1 MSYSEFLDVLDPSSN
16 VWDEQP
22 VPLEE
27 FIYSEEFLNH
37 PPLSEIQMDI
47 THSMSQILRKETL
60 DELYDEKTANH
71 LWSITKKDLFLL
83 LSKGSGKNTITQIA
97 FLYIIYQLL
106 CMRSPQEYYGKPLDD
121 NIDIVNMAT
130 NARQAVNGFFN
141 KFKAMVKS
149 CQWFNG
155 KWQERTNDLR
165 FDKFVTLHSL
175 HSRPESAEALNII
188 ACCLDEI
195 DSPDLDG
202 EEMFNYLSGTVT
214 SRYPLLGKV
223 ACLSFARSADGFIM
237 TRYNDSVAEKIVH
250 EYNHT
255 YKLNNDLP
263 DGIEEN
269 EFTIRWTEDEVISYK
284 YDNVLALKYPAYRVN
299 PMMELENYKM
309 PCYQNFDD
317 AMMRFFAVAPNA
329 ENDAFFKNH
338 PKLEAAMSNHNG
350 WNKHTQEIEIPN
362 EYTHQYYVHVDLA
375 KKIDRAAIAMGH
387 VDRYVAIDLGAQ
399 QLSPSPV
406 VKIDLLRYW
415 APTQTQEVDFAEIRD
430 FIIELNK
437 RFNIRKVTFDQ
448 WGAHQ
453 MVEHLIA
460 AGVNAEKLS
469 LSIPEYTELRLTI
482 GEQRLEGPEDDELM
496 KEMKNLIVNNV
507 GKVDH
512 KPGYHNDLTEAL
524 CGATVHCVRSAT
536 GMAEVEVLTM
546 ADLNEKMRASEHY
559 HDALASERY
568 SAGRKMPGEMQ
579 SFIDQLYALNG
590 E

>member
-1 MSYSEFLDVLDPSSN
+1 MSYADFLDVLDPSSN
-16 VWDEQP
+16 VWEEVP

-27 FIYSEEFLNH
+27 FIYSKDYLAH
-37 PPLSEIQMDI
+37 PPLSDVQMDI
-47 THSMSQILRKETL
+47 AHSMSQILKKETL
-60 DELYDEKTANH
+60 DELYDEATAEH

-195 DSPDLDG
+195 DSPDIDG

-214 SRYPLLGKV
+214 SRYPILGKV
-223 ACLSFARSADGFIM
+223 ACLSFARSSDGFIM
-237 TRYNDSVAEKIVH
+237 TRYDDCVAEKIVH
-250 EYNHT
+250 QFSHT
-255 YKLNNDLP
+255 YKLKPELP
-263 DGIEEN
+263 DGMEEN
-269 EFTIRWTEDEVISYK
+269 EFTINWTEDEVLSYK
-284 YDNVLALKYPAYRVN
+284 YDNVLALKFPAYKVN
-299 PMMELENYKM
+299 PTMSLENYKM
-309 PCYQNFDD
+309 ACYQNLDD

-338 PKLEAAMSNHNG
+338 PKLEAAFSNHNG
-350 WNKHTQEIEIPN
+350 WNQKTEEFEISN
-362 EYTHQYYVHVDLA
+362 EYSKDYYIHVDLA

-387 VDRYVAIDLGAQ
+387 VERYVQIDLGAE

-406 VKIDLLRYW
+406 VQIDLLRYW
-415 APTQTQEVDFAEIRD
+415 APTQTQEVDFAEVRD

-437 RFNIRKVTFDQ
+437 RFNVRKVTFDQ

-460 AGVNAEKLS
+460 AGVNAEKFS
-469 LSIPEYTELRLTI
+469 LSVPEYNELRLTI
-482 GEQRLEGPEDDELM
+482 GEQRIEGPEDAELLT
-496 KEMKNLIVNNV
+496 EMKNLVVNKV
-507 GKVDH
+507 GKIDH
-512 KPGYHNDLTEAL
+512 KPGYHNDLTEAV

-536 GMAEVEVLTM
+536 GMAEVEILTM
-546 ADLNEKMRASEHY
+546 ADLNDKMEQSKHY
-559 HDALASERY
+559 QDALAQEKRN
-568 SAGRKMPGEMQ
+568 MPQEMR
-579 SFIDQLYALNG
+579 SFIEQLYALNG
-590 E
+590 GT

>member
-1 MSYSEFLDVLDPSSN
+1 MSYSDFLDVLDPSSN
-16 VWDEQP
+16 VWEEVP

-27 FIYSEEFLNH
+27 FIYSKEFLNH
-37 PPLSEIQMDI
+37 PPLSDVQMDI
-47 THSMSQILRKETL
+47 AHSMSQILKKETL
-60 DELYDEKTANH
+60 DELYDEETAEH

-106 CMRSPQEYYGKPLDD
+106 CMRSPQEYYSKPLDD

-149 CQWFNG
+149 CKWFNG

-165 FDKFVTLHSL
+165 FDKFITLHSL

-202 EEMFNYLSGTVT
+202 EEMYNYLSGTVT
-214 SRYPLLGKV
+214 SRYPKLGKV
-223 ACLSFARSADGFIM
+223 ACLSFARSSEGFIM
-237 TRYNDSVAEKIVH
+237 SHYNDSVAEKIVH
-250 EYNHT
+250 EKSHK

-269 EFTIRWTEDEVISYK
+269 EFTIHWTEDEVISYK
-284 YDNVLALKYPAYRVN
+284 YDNVLALKFPAYVVN
-299 PMMELENYKM
+299 PMMSLEDYKM
-309 PCYQNFDD
+309 ACYQNIDD

-338 PKLEAAMSNHNG
+338 AKLEAALANHNG
-350 WNKHTQEIEIPN
+350 WNQKTEEFEISN
-362 EYTHQYYVHVDLA
+362 EYTKQYFIHVDLA

-387 VDRYVAIDLGAQ
+387 VDRYVKIDLGAE

-415 APTQTQEVDFAEIRD
+415 APTATQEVDFAEVRD
-430 FIIELNK
+430 FILELNK
-437 RFNIRKVTFDQ
+437 RFNVRKVTFDQ

-453 MVEHLIA
+453 MVEHLIS
-460 AGVNAEKLS
+460 AGVNAEKFS
-469 LSIPEYTELRLTI
+469 LALPEYTELRLTI
-482 GEQRLEGPEDDELM
+482 GEQRLEAPESDELM
-496 KEMKNLIVNNV
+496 TEMKNLVVNNV

-512 KPGYHNDLTEAL
+512 KPGFHNDLTEAI

-536 GMAEVEVLTM
+536 GMAEVEILTM
-546 ADLNEKMRASEHY
+546 ADLNDKLEQSKHY
-559 HDALASERY
+559 QDALAHDRVSRQ
-568 SAGRKMPGEMQ
+568 MPGEMK

>member
-1 MSYSEFLDVLDPSSN
+1 MSYSDFLDVLDPSSN
-16 VWDEQP
+16 VWEEIP

-27 FIYSEEFLNH
+27 FIYSKEYLAH
-37 PPLSEIQMDI
+37 PPLSDVQMDI
-47 THSMSQILRKETL
+47 AHSMSQILKKETL
-60 DELYDEKTANH
+60 DELYDEATAEH

-141 KFKAMVKS
+141 KTKAMVKS

-195 DSPDLDG
+195 DSPDIDG

-214 SRYPLLGKV
+214 SRYPILGKV
-223 ACLSFARSADGFIM
+223 ACLSFARSSDGFIM
-237 TRYNDSVAEKIVH
+237 TRYDDCVAEKIVH
-250 EYNHT
+250 QFSHT
-255 YKLNNDLP
+255 YKLKPELP
-263 DGIEEN
+263 DGMEEN
-269 EFTIRWTEDEVISYK
+269 EFTINWTEDEVLSYK
-284 YDNVLALKYPAYRVN
+284 YDNVLALKFPAYKVN
-299 PMMELENYKM
+299 PTMSLENYKM
-309 PCYQNFDD
+309 SCYQNLDD

-338 PKLEAAMSNHNG
+338 PKLEAAFSNHNG
-350 WNKHTQEIEIPN
+350 WNQKTEEFEISN
-362 EYTHQYYVHVDLA
+362 EYSKEYYIHVDLA

-387 VDRYVAIDLGAQ
+387 VERYVQIDLGAE

-406 VKIDLLRYW
+406 VQIDLLRYW
-415 APTQTQEVDFAEIRD
+415 APTQTQEVDFAEVRD

-437 RFNIRKVTFDQ
+437 RFNVRKVTFDQ

-460 AGVNAEKLS
+460 AGVNAEKFS
-469 LSIPEYTELRLTI
+469 LSVPEYNELRLTI
-482 GEQRLEGPEDDELM
+482 GEQRIEGPEDAELLT
-496 KEMKNLIVNNV
+496 EMKNLVVNKV
-507 GKVDH
+507 GKIDH
-512 KPGYHNDLTEAL
+512 KPGYHNDLTEAV

-536 GMAEVEVLTM
+536 GMAEVEILTM
-546 ADLNEKMRASEHY
+546 ADLNDKMEQSKHY
-559 HDALASERY
+559 QDALAQEKRN
-568 SAGRKMPGEMQ
+568 MPQEMR
-579 SFIDQLYALNG
+579 SFIEQLYALNG
-590 E
+590 GT

>member
-1 MSYSEFLDVLDPSSN
+1 MSYSDFLDVLDPTTS
-16 VWDEQP
+16 VWEEIP

-27 FIYSEEFLNH
+27 FIYSEDYLNH
-37 PPLSEIQMDI
+37 PPLSEVQMDI
-47 THSMSQILRKETL
+47 AHSMSQILKKETL
-60 DELYDEKTANH
+60 DELYDKETAEH

-97 FLYIIYQLL
+97 FLYIVYQLL
-106 CMRSPQEYYGKPLDD
+106 CMRSPQAYYGKPLDD

-149 CQWFNG
+149 CRWFDG

-175 HSRPESAEALNII
+175 HSKPESAEALNII

-195 DSPDLDG
+195 DSPEIDG
-202 EEMFNYLSGTVT
+202 ENMFEYLSGTVT
-214 SRYPLLGKV
+214 SRYPKLGKV
-223 ACLSFARSADGFIM
+223 ACLSFARSSDGFIM
-237 TRYNDSVAEKIVH
+237 THYNDSVAEKVVH
-250 EYNHT
+250 EYSHT
-255 YKLNNDLP
+255 YKLKTDLP

-269 EFTIRWTEDEVISYK
+269 EFTITWTEDEVISYK

-299 PMMELENYKM
+299 PTMDLENYKM
-309 PCYQNFDD
+309 ACYQNLDD

-338 PKLEAAMSNHNG
+338 AKLELAFSNHNG
-350 WNKHTQEIEIPN
+350 WNKKTEEFEINN
-362 EYTHQYYVHVDLA
+362 EYTNQYYVHVDLA
-375 KKIDRAAIAMGH
+375 KKIDRAAVAMGH
-387 VDRYVAIDLGAQ
+387 IDRYVQIDLGAE

-415 APTQTQEVDFAEIRD
+415 APSQNSEIDFAEIRD

-437 RFNIRKVTFDQ
+437 KFNVRKVTFDQ

-453 MVEHLIA
+453 MVEHLIQ
-460 AGVNAEKLS
+460 AGVNAEKFS
-469 LSIPEYTELRLTI
+469 LAVPEYNELRLTI

-496 KEMKNLIVNNV
+496 TELKNLIVNKV

-512 KPGYHNDLTEAL
+512 KPGYHNDLTEAI

-536 GMAEVEVLTM
+536 DMAEVEILTM
-546 ADLNEKMRASEHY
+546 ADLKDRQEQSSHY
-559 HDALASERY
+559 QAALAQEKSR
-568 SAGRKMPGEMQ
+568 RIPDDMKD
-579 SFIDQLYALNG
+579 FIEQLYAING

>member
-1 MSYSEFLDVLDPSSN
+1 MSYSDFLDVLDPSTS
-16 VWDEQP
+16 VWEEIP

-27 FIYSEEFLNH
+27 FIYSEDYLNH
-37 PPLSEIQMDI
+37 PPLSEVQMDI
-47 THSMSQILRKETL
+47 AHSMSQILKKETL
-60 DELYDEKTANH
+60 DEMYDRETAEH

-97 FLYIIYQLL
+97 FLYIVYQLL
-106 CMRSPQEYYGKPLDD
+106 CMRSPQAYYGKPLDD

-149 CQWFNG
+149 CRWFDG

-175 HSRPESAEALNII
+175 HSKPESAEALNII

-195 DSPDLDG
+195 DSPEIDG
-202 EEMFNYLSGTVT
+202 ENMFEYLSGTVT
-214 SRYPLLGKV
+214 SRYPALGKV
-223 ACLSFARSADGFIM
+223 ACLSFARSSEGFIM
-237 TRYNDSVAEKIVH
+237 THYNDSVAEKVVH
-250 EYNHT
+250 EYSHT
-255 YKLNNDLP
+255 YKLKTDLP

-269 EFTIRWTEDEVISYK
+269 EFTITWTEDEVISYK

-299 PMMELENYKM
+299 PTMDLENYKM
-309 PCYQNFDD
+309 ACYQNLDD
-317 AMMRFFAVAPNA
+317 AMMRFFAVAPNT

-338 PKLEAAMSNHNG
+338 AKLELAFSNHNG
-350 WNKHTQEIEIPN
+350 WNKKTEEFEVNN
-362 EYTHQYYVHVDLA
+362 EYTNQYYVHVDLA
-375 KKIDRAAIAMGH
+375 KKIDRAAVAMGH
-387 VDRYVAIDLGAQ
+387 IDRYVQIDLGAE

-415 APTQTQEVDFAEIRD
+415 APSQNSEIDFAEIRD

-437 RFNIRKVTFDQ
+437 KFNIRKVTFDQ

-453 MVEHLIA
+453 MVEHLIQ
-460 AGVNAEKLS
+460 AGVNAEKFS
-469 LSIPEYTELRLTI
+469 LAVPEYNELRLTI

-496 KEMKNLIVNNV
+496 TELKNLVVNKV

-512 KPGYHNDLTEAL
+512 KSGYHNDLTEAI

-536 GMAEVEVLTM
+536 DMAEVEILTM
-546 ADLNEKMRASEHY
+546 ADLRDRQEQSSHYQAAITQEKSRRIPDDMK
-559 HDALASERY
+559 D
-568 SAGRKMPGEMQ
+568 
-579 SFIDQLYALNG
+579 FIEQLYAING

>member
-1 MSYSEFLDVLDPSSN
+1 MSYADFIDVLDPSSN
-16 VWDEQP
+16 VWEEVP

-27 FIYSEEFLNH
+27 FIYSKEYLNH
-37 PPLSEIQMDI
+37 PPLSEVQMDI
-47 THSMSQILRKETL
+47 AHSMSQILKKETL
-60 DELYDEKTANH
+60 DELYDEKTSEH

-106 CMRSPQEYYGKPLDD
+106 CMRSPQEYYSKPLDD

-202 EEMFNYLSGTVT
+202 EEMYNYLSGTVT
-214 SRYPLLGKV
+214 SRYPKLGKV
-223 ACLSFARSADGFIM
+223 ACLSFARSSEGFIM
-237 TRYNDSVAEKIVH
+237 NHYNDSVAEKIVH
-250 EYNHT
+250 EKSHK
-255 YKLNNDLP
+255 YKLNNELP

-269 EFTIRWTEDEVISYK
+269 EFVVRWTEDEVISYK
-284 YDNVLALKYPAYRVN
+284 YDNVLALKYPAYIVN
-299 PMMELENYKM
+299 PMMGIEDYKM
-309 PCYQNFDD
+309 ACYQNLDD
-317 AMMRFFAVAPNA
+317 ALMRFFAVAPNA

-338 PKLEAAMSNHNG
+338 AKLELALSNHNG
-350 WNKHTQEIEIPN
+350 WNKNTEEFEIQN
-362 EYTHQYYVHVDLA
+362 EYANQYFIHVDLA
-375 KKIDRAAIAMGH
+375 KKIDRAAVAMGH
-387 VDRYVAIDLGAQ
+387 VSKYVQMNMGAET
-399 QLSPSPV
+399 LSPSPV

-415 APTQTQEVDFAEIRD
+415 TPSATQEVDFAEIRD
-430 FIIELNK
+430 FILELSK
-437 RFNIRKVTFDQ
+437 RFNVRKVTFDQ

-453 MVEHLIA
+453 MVEHLVQ
-460 AGVNAEKLS
+460 AGVPAEKFS
-469 LSIPEYTELRLTI
+469 LAVPEYTELRLTI
-482 GEQRLEGPEDDELM
+482 SEQRLEAPEDDELLT
-496 KEMKNLIVNNV
+496 EMKNLIVNKV

-512 KPGYHNDLTEAL
+512 KPGFHNDLTEAI
-524 CGATVHCVRSAT
+524 CGATIHCVRSAT
-536 GMAEVEVLTM
+536 GAGEIEVLTL
-546 ADLNEKMRASEHY
+546 ADIKDRMDQSEYYQAALTQERMSMPNEMKN
-559 HDALASERY
+559 
-568 SAGRKMPGEMQ
+568 
-579 SFIDQLYALNG
+579 FIDQIYALNG
-590 E
+590 EA

>member
-1 MSYSEFLDVLDPSSN
+1 MSYSDFLDVLDPSSN
-16 VWDEQP
+16 IWEEVP

-27 FIYSEEFLNH
+27 FIYSKEYLNH
-37 PPLSEIQMDI
+37 PPLSEVQMDI
-47 THSMSQILRKETL
+47 AHSMSQILKKETL
-60 DELYDEKTANH
+60 DELYDEKTATH
-71 LWSITKKDLFLL
+71 LWNITKKDLFLL

-106 CMRSPQEYYGKPLDD
+106 CMRSPQEYYSKPLDD

-149 CQWFNG
+149 CRWFDG
-155 KWQERTNDLR
+155 RWQERTNDLR

-202 EEMFNYLSGTVT
+202 ENMYNYLSGTVT
-214 SRYPLLGKV
+214 SRYPQLGKV
-223 ACLSFARSADGFIM
+223 ACLSFARSNEGFIM
-237 TRYNDSVAEKIVH
+237 NHYNDSVAEKIVH
-250 EYNHT
+250 EKSHK

-263 DGIEEN
+263 DGMEEN

-284 YDNVLALKYPAYRVN
+284 YDNVLALKYPAYVVN
-299 PMMELENYKM
+299 PMMKLEDYKM
-309 PCYQNFDD
+309 PCYQNIDD

-338 PKLEAAMSNHNG
+338 VKLEAAMANHNG
-350 WNKHTQEIEIPN
+350 WNQKTEEFEITN
-362 EYTHQYYVHVDLA
+362 DYKNQYFVHVDLA

-387 VDRYVAIDLGAQ
+387 VDRYVQLDLGAE

-415 APTQTQEVDFAEIRD
+415 APTSTQEVDFAEVRD
-430 FIIELNK
+430 FIIDLNK
-437 RFNIRKVTFDQ
+437 RFNVRKVTFDQ

-460 AGVNAEKLS
+460 AGVNAEKFS
-469 LSIPEYTELRLTI
+469 LSVPEYNELRLTI
-482 GEQRLEGPEDDELM
+482 GEQRLEAPEDPELI
-496 KEMKNLIVNNV
+496 KEMKNLIVNKV
-507 GKVDH
+507 GKIDH
-512 KPGYHNDLTEAL
+512 KPGYHNDLTEAV

-536 GMAEVEVLTM
+536 GMAEVEILTM
-546 ADLNEKMRASEHY
+546 ADLNDKLEQSKHY
-559 HDALASERY
+559 QDALVQD
-568 SAGRKMPGEMQ
+568 KVKNMPDEMK

-590 E
+590 GQ

>member
-1 MSYSEFLDVLDPSSN
+1 MSYSDFLDVLDPSSN
-16 VWDEQP
+16 VWEEVP

-27 FIYSEEFLNH
+27 FIYSKDYLAH
-37 PPLSEIQMDI
+37 PPLSDVQMDI
-47 THSMSQILRKETL
+47 AHSMSQILKKETL
-60 DELYDEKTANH
+60 DELYDEATAEH

-141 KFKAMVKS
+141 KTKAMVKS

-195 DSPDLDG
+195 DSPDIDG

-214 SRYPLLGKV
+214 SRYPILGKV
-223 ACLSFARSADGFIM
+223 ACLSFARSSDGFIM
-237 TRYNDSVAEKIVH
+237 TRYDDCVAEKIVH
-250 EYNHT
+250 QFSHT
-255 YKLNNDLP
+255 YKLKPELP
-263 DGIEEN
+263 DGMEEN
-269 EFTIRWTEDEVISYK
+269 EFTINWTEDEVLSYK
-284 YDNVLALKYPAYRVN
+284 YDNVLALKFPAYKVN
-299 PMMELENYKM
+299 PTMSLENYKM
-309 PCYQNFDD
+309 SCYQNLDD

-338 PKLEAAMSNHNG
+338 PKLEAAFSNHNG
-350 WNKHTQEIEIPN
+350 WNQKTEEFEISN
-362 EYTHQYYVHVDLA
+362 EYSKEYYIHVDLA

-387 VDRYVAIDLGAQ
+387 VERYVQIDLGAE

-406 VKIDLLRYW
+406 VQIDLLRYW
-415 APTQTQEVDFAEIRD
+415 APTQTQEVDFAEVRD

-437 RFNIRKVTFDQ
+437 RFNVRKVTFDQ

-460 AGVNAEKLS
+460 AGVNAEKFS
-469 LSIPEYTELRLTI
+469 LSVPEYNELRLTI
-482 GEQRLEGPEDDELM
+482 GEQRIEGPEDAELLT
-496 KEMKNLIVNNV
+496 EMKNLVVNKV
-507 GKVDH
+507 GKIDH
-512 KPGYHNDLTEAL
+512 KPGYHNDLTEAV

-536 GMAEVEVLTM
+536 GMAEVEILTM
-546 ADLNEKMRASEHY
+546 ADLNDKMEQSKHY
-559 HDALASERY
+559 QDALAQEKRN
-568 SAGRKMPGEMQ
+568 MPQEMR
-579 SFIDQLYALNG
+579 SFIEQLYALNG
-590 E
+590 GT

>member
-1 MSYSEFLDVLDPSSN
+1 MSYSDFLDVLDPSNSIWEE
-16 VWDEQP
+16 VP

-27 FIYSEEFLNH
+27 FIYSENFLNH
-37 PPLSEIQMDI
+37 PPLSDVQMDI
-47 THSMSQILRKETL
+47 AHSMSQILKKETL
-60 DELYDEKTANH
+60 DELYDRETSEH

-97 FLYIIYQLL
+97 FLYIVYQLL
-106 CMRSPQEYYGKPLDD
+106 CMRSPQAYYGKPLDD

-149 CQWFNG
+149 CQWFDG
-155 KWQERTNDLR
+155 RWQERTNDLR

-175 HSRPESAEALNII
+175 HSKPESAEALNII

-195 DSPDLDG
+195 DSPELDG
-202 EEMFNYLSGTVT
+202 ENMFEYLSGTVT
-214 SRYPLLGKV
+214 SRYPTLGKV
-223 ACLSFARSADGFIM
+223 ACLSFARSSEGFIM
-237 TRYNDSVAEKIVH
+237 THYNDSVAEKIVH
-250 EYNHT
+250 QHSHT
-255 YKLNNDLP
+255 YKLKTDLP

-269 EFTIRWTEDEVISYK
+269 EFTINWTEDEVISYK

-299 PMMELENYKM
+299 PTMDLENYKM
-309 PCYQNFDD
+309 ACYQNVDD
-317 AMMRFFAVAPNA
+317 ALMRFFAVAPNA

-338 PKLEAAMSNHNG
+338 AKLELAFANHNG
-350 WNKHTQEIEIPN
+350 WNKKTDEFEINN
-362 EYTHQYYVHVDLA
+362 EYANQYYVHVDLA
-375 KKIDRAAIAMGH
+375 KKIDRAAIAMAH
-387 VDRYVAIDLGAQ
+387 VDRYVQLDLGAE

-415 APTQTQEVDFAEIRD
+415 APTQNSEIDFAEIRN

-437 RFNIRKVTFDQ
+437 KFNVRKVTFDQ

-453 MVEHLIA
+453 MVEHLIQ
-460 AGVNAEKLS
+460 AGVNAEKFS
-469 LSIPEYTELRLTI
+469 LSVPEYNELRLTI
-482 GEQRLEGPEDDELM
+482 GEQRLEGPEDSELM
-496 KEMKNLIVNNV
+496 LELRNLVVNRV

-512 KPGYHNDLTEAL
+512 KPGYHNDLTEAI

-536 GMAEVEVLTM
+536 DMAEVEILTM
-546 ADLNEKMRASEHY
+546 ADLKDKADQSVHY
-559 HDALASERY
+559 QAALAQETR
-568 SAGRKMPGEMQ
+568 RMPDEMKD
-579 SFIDQLYALNG
+579 FIEELYAING

>member
-1 MSYSEFLDVLDPSSN
+1 MSYSDFLDVLDPSSN
-16 VWDEQP
+16 VWEEVP

-27 FIYSEEFLNH
+27 FIYSKDYLAH
-37 PPLSEIQMDI
+37 PPLSDVQMDI
-47 THSMSQILRKETL
+47 AHSMSQILKKETL
-60 DELYDEKTANH
+60 DELYDEATAEH

-141 KFKAMVKS
+141 KTKAMVKS

-165 FDKFVTLHSL
+165 FDKFITLHSL

-195 DSPDLDG
+195 DSPDIDG

-214 SRYPLLGKV
+214 SRYPILGKV
-223 ACLSFARSADGFIM
+223 ACLSFARSSDGFIM
-237 TRYNDSVAEKIVH
+237 TRYDDCVAEKIVH
-250 EYNHT
+250 QFSHT
-255 YKLNNDLP
+255 YKLKPELP
-263 DGIEEN
+263 DGMEEN
-269 EFTIRWTEDEVISYK
+269 EFTINWTEDEVLSYK
-284 YDNVLALKYPAYRVN
+284 YDNVLALKFPAYKVN
-299 PMMELENYKM
+299 PTMSLENYKM
-309 PCYQNFDD
+309 SCYQNLDD

-338 PKLEAAMSNHNG
+338 PKLEAAFSNHNG
-350 WNKHTQEIEIPN
+350 WNKKTEEFEISN
-362 EYTHQYYVHVDLA
+362 EYSKEYYVHVDLA

-387 VDRYVAIDLGAQ
+387 VERYVQIDLGAE

-406 VKIDLLRYW
+406 VQIDLLRYW
-415 APTQTQEVDFAEIRD
+415 APTQTQEVDFAEVRD

-437 RFNIRKVTFDQ
+437 RFNVRKVTFDQ

-453 MVEHLIA
+453 MVEHLVA
-460 AGVNAEKLS
+460 AGVNAEKFS
-469 LSIPEYTELRLTI
+469 LSVPEYNELRLTI
-482 GEQRLEGPEDDELM
+482 GEQRIEGPEDAELLT
-496 KEMKNLIVNNV
+496 EMKNLVVNKV
-507 GKVDH
+507 GKIDH
-512 KPGYHNDLTEAL
+512 KPGYHNDLTEAV
-524 CGATVHCVRSAT
+524 CGATVHCVRGAT
-536 GMAEVEVLTM
+536 GMAEVEILTM
-546 ADLNEKMRASEHY
+546 ADLNDKMEQSKHY
-559 HDALASERY
+559 QDALAQEKRN
-568 SAGRKMPGEMQ
+568 MPQEMK
-579 SFIDQLYALNG
+579 SFIEQLYALNG
-590 E
+590 GT